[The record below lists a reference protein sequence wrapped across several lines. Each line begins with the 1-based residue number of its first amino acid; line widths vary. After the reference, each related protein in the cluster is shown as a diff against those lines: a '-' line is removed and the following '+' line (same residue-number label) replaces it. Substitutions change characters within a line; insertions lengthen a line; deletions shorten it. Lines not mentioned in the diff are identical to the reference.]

1 MGVRDMTKEELEREA
16 ELERKKLADEMAAM
30 DDYDAHTCDYNWAGE
45 CQICGAIK
53 YGSYLYRELYG
64 GE

>member
-1 MGVRDMTKEELEREA
+1 MTKEEQAIKEDNERIHAQKEA
-16 ELERKKLADEMAAM
+16 E
-30 DDYDAHTCDYNWAGE
+30 DDYFDPDAHVCDYNWAGE